1 MPVARSVSPAPPS
14 ARSRLLILGVLV
26 AGLGACATAPT
37 SDAPPEPTAAAR
49 SGAAPPT
56 VSVRQ
61 VVTFVDLDV
70 FDDQM
75 RRALSGKSTEVAIE
89 FPAPMSP
96 NAIAP
101 RLGRWL
107 NTLQEQGGQLQITGE
122 GRTRSL
128 SIIATLAQAIYAG
141 WQELRMRSLVAGMDA
156 EMALQGGTIQSLTLK
171 RRP

>member
-1 MPVARSVSPAPPS
+1 MHDCRSVGSVLMSLA
-14 ARSRLLILGVLV
+14 LLAALS
-26 AGLGACATAPT
+26 ACATAPVAD
-37 SDAPPEPTAAAR
+37 SRPVAPASANTAAA
-49 SGAAPPT
+49 

-75 RRALSGKSTEVAIE
+75 KRALSGKSTEVAIE

-96 NAIAP
+96 NSISP

-141 WQELRMRSLVAGMDA
+141 WQEMRMRSLVAGMDA
-156 EMALQGGTIQSLTLK
+156 EMAIQGGSIQSLTLK

>member
-1 MPVARSVSPAPPS
+1 MPMAPHASRCPAS
-14 ARSRLLILGVLV
+14 QRSRLLLLV
-26 AGLGACATAPT
+26 ALVTGVSGCATAPT
-37 SDAPPEPTAAAR
+37 PDARSEPTASAR
-49 SGAAPPT
+49 SAGAAPA

-75 RRALSGKSTEVAIE
+75 KRALSGKATEVAIE

-96 NAIAP
+96 NAISP

-141 WQELRMRSLVAGMDA
+141 WQEMRMRSLVAGMDA
-156 EMALQGGTIQSLTLK
+156 EMAIQAGSIQALTLK

>member
-1 MPVARSVSPAPPS
+1 MHDRLSVSSVLMSLA
-14 ARSRLLILGVLV
+14 LL
-26 AGLGACATAPT
+26 AGLSACATPPMADSRSSTPAST
-37 SDAPPEPTAAAR
+37 DAPAA
-49 SGAAPPT
+49 

-75 RRALSGKSTEVAIE
+75 KRALSGKSTEVAIE

-96 NAIAP
+96 NAISP

-141 WQELRMRSLVAGMDA
+141 WQEMRMRSLVAGMDA
-156 EMALQGGTIQSLTLK
+156 EMAIQGGSIQSLTLK